1 MKLAYVLY
9 RMYDVLEESKSVVG
23 NHKLSKSHFDCLPE
37 KKNKTIHLRDPHWQK
52 SPRVARVS
60 SLSKNVVL
68 NAFNASNFKEKE
80 KPPECQTITI
90 YVYIYVSVCMCLC
103 VYAAL

>member
-1 MKLAYVLY
+1 MSFIVCT
-9 RMYDVLEESKSVVG
+9 MCWKSQ
-23 NHKLSKSHFDCLPE
+23 NQLSATINCLRAISTVFQR
-37 KKNKTIHLRDPHWQK
+37 KKPKTIHLRDPHWQK